1 MFKTTEGIVGGGSQ
15 PAFSETY
22 STQLHRL
29 SEIPNL
35 VLSESRLSH
44 FIKEGITGLLLIF
57 LIAMMAEGHAKFT
70 NQMDSSSCSE
80 REVKKQFSIKN
91 KMQKKKIRA

>member
-1 MFKTTEGIVGGGSQ
+1 M
-15 PAFSETY
+15 
-22 STQLHRL
+22 
-29 SEIPNL
+29 
-35 VLSESRLSH
+35 SESRLSH

-57 LIAMMAEGHAKFT
+57 LIAMMPEGHTKFT

-91 KMQKKKIRA
+91 KTQKKKKNPSLVMGSVLPSIHFSLPVSSDLGDAFCASWSE